1 MNIGFITPFPPPGT
15 THAKMSGVA
24 AYSKNL
30 IEAVNAEGNN
40 HIIVFG
46 NKLDG
51 HAERSTGDNLD
62 VLRCWNFGYSCV
74 TGLAGSIAKEKKN
87 IDVLHVQYEVFLY
100 GGFLTALLFPFLL
113 LFARI
118 LGISII
124 TTIHQVVSLK
134 GVDHE
139 FLQTTG
145 IKGNPAFLKFG
156 LYWLLKSITGIS
168 SGTIVH
174 EAVFKQRLTEEY
186 DCSPHKIFVIP
197 HGIEKPESRPG
208 HSAARKKLGLNGH
221 NIILFFGYLAPY
233 KGLETL
239 IDAVNELKGDNYLL
253 CIAGGEHPRLA
264 GTPDYDSYISALKN
278 TVERAGSRM
287 KITGFVAE
295 DDVPY
300 YFSAADVLIL
310 PYTVSMSSS
319 GPLALCAAY
328 QRPFLASE
336 SLSGFIECPDLIFQN
351 SPAGLRKKIEDF
363 FNNGK
368 LREESLFYSESLYN
382 ERCWR
387 KVGSRTLDVYRSLV
401 K

>member
-1 MNIGFITPFPPPGT
+1 MKIGFISPFPPPGT

-30 IEAVNAEGNN
+30 IEAVNADGKN
-40 HIIVFG
+40 HILVFG

-51 HAERSTGDNLD
+51 RTARSKEDNLD
-62 VLRCWNFGYSCV
+62 VSRCWNFGTGCL
-74 TGLAGSIAKEKKN
+74 TGLAGSIVKERKN

-100 GGFLTALLFPFLL
+100 GGLLTALLFPFLL
-113 LFARI
+113 LFART
-118 LGISII
+118 LGVSIV

-134 GVDHE
+134 GVNKE

-145 IKGNPAFLKFG
+145 IRGNLACLKLG
-156 LYWLLKSITGIS
+156 LYWLLKSISGIS
-168 SGTIVH
+168 SKTIVH
-174 EAVFKQRLTEEY
+174 EVVFKQRLVEEY
-186 DCSPHKIFVIP
+186 GCSPQKIYVIP
-197 HGIEKPESRPG
+197 HGIEEPESRPDN
-208 HSAARKKLGLNGH
+208 SAARKRLGLNGH

-239 IDAVNELKGDNYLL
+239 MDAVNELKEDNYLL

-264 GTPDYDSYISALKN
+264 GTPDYDSYISALKD

-287 KITGFVAE
+287 KITGFVTE

-300 YFSAADVLIL
+300 YFSAADVLVL
-310 PYTVSMSSS
+310 PYTMSMSSS

-336 SLSGFIECPDLIFQN
+336 SLSGLIECPELIFKN
-351 SPAGLRKKIEDF
+351 TPEGLREKIEEF
-363 FNNGK
+363 FNNVK
-368 LREESLFYSESLYN
+368 LREASRLFSESLYN
-382 ERCWR
+382 ERCWS
-387 KVGSRTLDVYRSLV
+387 KVGSRTLEIYRSLV